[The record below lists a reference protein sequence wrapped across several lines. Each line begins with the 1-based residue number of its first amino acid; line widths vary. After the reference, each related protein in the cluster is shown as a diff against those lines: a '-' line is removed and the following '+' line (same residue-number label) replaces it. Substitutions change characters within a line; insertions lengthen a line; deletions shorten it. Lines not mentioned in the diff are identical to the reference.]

1 MPWKHLEGWGILSMQ
16 GRMGGFFFS
25 NRTGKGCFL
34 GRGRLLRRI
43 PSEPSVTAHAA
54 TRLRERREG
63 IYQRSVAFMGG
74 RIFIFLVLE

>member
-43 PSEPSVTAHAA
+43 PSEPSVTAEGHQGGGGGE
-54 TRLRERREG
+54 RLLGE
-63 IYQRSVAFMGG
+63 
-74 RIFIFLVLE
+74 